1 MSSIEEDLKILE
13 TKITQLKLN
22 YDRYFLGTRPREPM
36 VERAEVDKQIGIYSN
51 TSFPRTALKFRFSS
65 INSRYQAFKRQWIE
79 TLRKIEQGTY
89 SRHRFKA
96 DLHESDD
103 AARPSRGG
111 ADQSAAGA
119 DLYRAYVQA
128 RKSCGQSVNG
138 LSPAKL
144 AATLAKQ
151 EAAVKKRY
159 GNAEVKY
166 RVVVE
171 DGKAKL
177 KVSRAR

>member
-1 MSSIEEDLKILE
+1 VSSIEEDLKILE
-13 TKITQLKLN
+13 TKITQLKLA

-36 VERAEVDKQIGIYSN
+36 VERAEIEKQIAIYSN
-51 TSFPRTALKFRFSS
+51 TPFQNTMLKFRFSS

-79 TLRKIEQGTY
+79 ILRKIEHGTY

-96 DLHESDD
+96 DLHEKPDT
-103 AARPSRGG
+103 AQPSRAG
-111 ADQSAAGA
+111 AGTGTGGA
-119 DLYRAYVQA
+119 DLYQAYMQA
-128 RKSCGQSVNG
+128 RKSCGQSVKG

-144 AATLAKQ
+144 QATLAKQ

-159 GNAEVKY
+159 GNAKVKY

-171 DGKAKL
+171 GGKAKL
-177 KVSRAR
+177 KISRAR

>member
-1 MSSIEEDLKILE
+1 MGSIDEDLKILE

-22 YDRYFLGTRPREPM
+22 YERYFLGSRPREP
-36 VERAEVDKQIGIYSN
+36 VLDRAEVDKQIAIYSN
-51 TSFPRTALKFRFSS
+51 TPFQNTGLKFRFSS

-96 DLHESDD
+96 GLHDSNEAASPARAD
-103 AARPSRGG
+103 AGTSAGG
-111 ADQSAAGA
+111 S
-119 DLYRAYVQA
+119 DLYQAYLQA
-128 RKSCGQSVNG
+128 RKSCGQSVDG

-144 AATLAKQ
+144 KATLAKQ

-177 KVSRAR
+177 KVSKAN